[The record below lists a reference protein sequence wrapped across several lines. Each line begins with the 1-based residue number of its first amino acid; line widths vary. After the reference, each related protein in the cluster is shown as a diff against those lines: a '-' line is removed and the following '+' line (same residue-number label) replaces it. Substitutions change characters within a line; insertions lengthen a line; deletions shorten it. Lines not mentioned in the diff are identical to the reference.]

1 MQTRLLMI
9 QYDDI
14 TGGYQGSNYTE
25 YSALLHITIIYITIY
40 TIVRLSSSPAPVQ
53 WWIGLYNRLN
63 NFIHQFELSEADT
76 MKLSICSSFLPV

>member
-40 TIVRLSSSPAPVQ
+40 TIVRLSSSPLLQ
-53 WWIGLYNRLN
+53 FSDGLVC
-63 NFIHQFELSEADT
+63 IAD
-76 MKLSICSSFLPV
+76 